1 MAVSLVDL
9 TGKDA
14 AGARW
19 ALEQA
24 ASEIE
29 GRGEVIRGI
38 ASILGG
44 TSLLIVSSRAA
55 TPSVTREMAPS
66 VTQELENLKR
76 LKDANAIS
84 LLDFDH
90 AKDALLAKLGK

>member
-1 MAVSLVDL
+1 MAVSVVDL

-14 AGARW
+14 AGARS
-19 ALEQA
+19 ALQQA

-44 TSLLIVSSRAA
+44 NSLLIASSPGAA
-55 TPSVTREMAPS
+55 APS

>member
-1 MAVSLVDL
+1 MAVSVVHL

-19 ALEQA
+19 ALQQA

-44 TSLLIVSSRAA
+44 NCLVIASSSGAA
-55 TPSVTREMAPS
+55 APSAAPS

-84 LLDFDH
+84 VFDYDD
-90 AKDALLAKLGK
+90 AKKALLAKLGK

>member
-14 AGARW
+14 AGAKS
-19 ALEQA
+19 ALEHA

-44 TSLLIVSSRAA
+44 NSLLITS
-55 TPSVTREMAPS
+55 
-66 VTQELENLKR
+66 
-76 LKDANAIS
+76 
-84 LLDFDH
+84 
-90 AKDALLAKLGK
+90 

>member
-1 MAVSLVDL
+1 MAVTLVNL

-14 AGARW
+14 VGAKS
-19 ALEQA
+19 ALEQV

-38 ASILGG
+38 APILGG
-44 TSLLIVSSRAA
+44 TSLLVVSSRAE
-55 TPSVTREMAPS
+55 TSS

-76 LKDANAIS
+76 LEAANTIS
-84 LLDFDH
+84 LLDFNH

>member
-1 MAVSLVDL
+1 MAVSVVDL
-9 TGKDA
+9 TGKNTA
-14 AGARW
+14 TARS

-44 TSLLIVSSRAA
+44 NCLVIASSRAA
-55 TPSVTREMAPS
+55 TPSVMAPS
-66 VTQELENLKR
+66 VTQELENLKK
-76 LKDANAIS
+76 LLDANAIG
-84 LLDFDH
+84 LLDFNH

>member
-1 MAVSLVDL
+1 VIEAGRELLGPGESFVTDL
-9 TGKDA
+9 PT
-14 AGARW
+14 
-19 ALEQA
+19 LEQV

-38 ASILGG
+38 AAILGG
-44 TSLLIVSSRAA
+44 AFLLVVSSRAE
-55 TPSVTREMAPS
+55 TFS

-76 LKDANAIS
+76 LEVTNTIS
-84 LLDFDH
+84 LIDFSR

>member
-1 MAVSLVDL
+1 MAVSVVDL

-14 AGARW
+14 AGARS
-19 ALEQA
+19 ALQQA

-44 TSLLIVSSRAA
+44 NSLLIASSPGAA
-55 TPSVTREMAPS
+55 APS

-90 AKDALLAKLGK
+90 AKAALLAKLGK